1 MHQIIGGI
9 VVGALLGTTTSGILG
24 KASGKL
30 RPLVRKAVK
39 TGLIAQR
46 KTKEFGESLRRETNQ
61 LVAEAKT
68 ELEEESRSRAE

>member
-1 MHQIIGGI
+1 MHQIIGGF
-9 VVGALLGTTTSGILG
+9 VMGALLGTTSGVLG

-39 TGLIAQR
+39 TGLIAER
-46 KTKEFGESLRRETNQ
+46 KVKEFGESMRREANQ

-68 ELEEESRSRAE
+68 ELDEESRSPAG

>member
-9 VVGALLGTTTSGILG
+9 VVGAILG
-24 KASGKL
+24 KASGMIGKTSAKL
-30 RPLVRKAVK
+30 RPLARKAVK

-46 KTKEFGESLRRETNQ
+46 KTREFGESLRRETNQ

-68 ELEEESRSRAE
+68 ELDEESRSRAE